1 MLCFLTLLSCVC
13 VCVCVGL
20 VSAHIII
27 PPSSLSPA
35 PHCLFIVHIIVYWT
49 PLTHH
54 ITHTHTLTPPII
66 CLHRRFGMNG
76 KNLDLVLDGE
86 ADALTLLS
94 ISLDGVDLVADVDY
108 VIEGD
113 SLIIPSSVLGGG
125 DDGDYDGGAKKLL
138 TTKVEIVPETN
149 TQLSGLYKSGK
160 MYCTQCEAM
169 G

>member
-1 MLCFLTLLSCVC
+1 
-13 VCVCVGL
+13 
-20 VSAHIII
+20 
-27 PPSSLSPA
+27 
-35 PHCLFIVHIIVYWT
+35 
-49 PLTHH
+49 
-54 ITHTHTLTPPII
+54 
-66 CLHRRFGMNG
+66 MNG